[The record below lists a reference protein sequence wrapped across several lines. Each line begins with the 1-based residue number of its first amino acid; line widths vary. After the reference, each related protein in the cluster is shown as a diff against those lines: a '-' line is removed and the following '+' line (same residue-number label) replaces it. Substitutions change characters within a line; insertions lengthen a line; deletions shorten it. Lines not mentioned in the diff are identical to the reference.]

1 MLAGGVGPQG
11 RDGGVIRMKRIRE
24 ILSRLLSRR
33 RPPLPPDPF
42 GEPGGPVVTKRTP
55 DSVAL
60 GQLPINQV
68 RANL

>member
-1 MLAGGVGPQG
+1 
-11 RDGGVIRMKRIRE
+11 MKRIRE

-33 RPPLPPDPF
+33 RSPLPPDPF

-60 GQLPINQV
+60 SQLPINQV

>member
-1 MLAGGVGPQG
+1 MLAGGVGLQD

-24 ILSRLLSRR
+24 ILSTLLRR
-33 RPPLPPDPF
+33 RRDPLPADPF
-42 GEPGGPVVTKRTP
+42 GEPGGPVVTKQTP